1 MEFMLKVFIIQMS
14 GVYGEIFC
22 VFCII
27 NYNFKFKFVEKNRSI
42 YNIFVKMCIWLF

>member
-14 GVYGEIFC
+14 GVYDEIFC

-42 YNIFVKMCIWLF
+42 DNIFVKMCIWLF